1 MKIKKY
7 QKGGKTY
14 YKFNVYLGKDP
25 LTGKEIRTNRQGF
38 KSPKQAENAYLKLR
52 TQISSKT
59 RHPEIKTYK
68 DAYEIWYEAWQ
79 GTVKEST
86 ILKIT
91 GIFKNHILPLIGDI
105 KLKEFNQLQAQTFIN
120 EVSKNY
126 KDIKGLRIYAKT
138 VLNYVKDLGIISVN
152 PLDKVKLPN
161 RNKKEIKVKKRNY
174 YTPEELKN
182 FLDIA
187 KEDCSLQDYTFFRLL
202 SHTGMRLGEAIA
214 LEWSDVNFKT
224 NYITINK
231 SLSKSKTGKPII
243 SSTKN
248 GHERKIKIDQDT
260 MDNLKELKKVN
271 KTHVFERSGK
281 MVSSSY
287 PLKKL
292 NQIIEKHG
300 LYKIT
305 VHGLRHTHATILLR
319 MGKSIKYIQ
328 DRLGHLDS
336 SITLNTYSH
345 TLLDEKEETP
355 DEFSSFLE
363 A

>member
-1 MKIKKY
+1 MKIKTYK
-7 QKGGKTY
+7 KDGKTY

-38 KSPKQAENAYLKLR
+38 ISKKQAENAYLKLR
-52 TQISSKT
+52 TQSLSKNH
-59 RHPEIKTYK
+59 HPEIKTYK

-91 GIFKNHILPLIGDI
+91 SMFENHILPLIGVI

-120 EVSKNY
+120 EASRNY
-126 KDIKGLRIYAKT
+126 KDIKGLRIYAKA
-138 VLNYVKDLGIISVN
+138 VLNYAKDLGIIETN
-152 PLDKVKLPN
+152 PLDKVMLPN
-161 RNKKEIKVKKRNY
+161 RNKKEIKTQKRNY
-174 YTPEELKN
+174 YTPEELKT
-182 FLDIA
+182 FLEIT
-187 KEDCSLQDYTFFRLL
+187 KEECSHQDYTFFRLL

-214 LEWSDVNFKT
+214 LKWSDVNFKT
-224 NYITINK
+224 NYIIINK
-231 SLSKSKTGKPII
+231 SLSKSKTGKPLV
-243 SSTKN
+243 STTKN

-260 MDNLKELKKVN
+260 MNYLKELKKEN
-271 KTHVFERSGK
+271 KTHVFERNGK

-292 NQIIEKHG
+292 NQIIKKHD

-328 DRLGHLDS
+328 DRLGHMDS

-345 TLLDEKEETP
+345 TLQDEKEETP